1 MAKLQKSTA
10 VLAASTLLGLFF
22 FSGTVVAAQAAP
34 SAIAIKAADPIGTIG
49 SNGDDADSDD
59 DSSKESKKEQKQEQ
73 KQEQKKLEREA
84 RDEESAM
91 PIGEKKRKELR
102 EKFGNKD
109 SLGLPPIVIH
119 PEDDGDEEDDSS
131 APVVK
136 PRKKPAT
143 SLTSPS
149 PASTTAPVDPSITTN
164 TQSLKGG
171 QLATGSATIAGSGAN
186 QSVATNTPKST
197 IKNQSPKQQLGSSSV
212 TQEQVAPIDVKT
224 IDFTGKTPADKFVEA
239 ATASIGAMAIGAISL
254 GVVTMIRGKRQQKDL
269 KAEYQYSSTE

>member
-10 VLAASTLLGLFF
+10 VLAASTLLGFFF
-22 FSGTVVAAQAAP
+22 FSGTVVAAEAAP

-49 SNGDDADSDD
+49 SDDADSDD

-73 KQEQKKLEREA
+73 KKLEREA
-84 RDEESAM
+84 RDEESVK
-91 PIGEKKRKELR
+91 PSGDKKRKELR
-102 EKFGNKD
+102 EKFGSKD

-119 PEDDGDEEDDSS
+119 PEDDGEDDDAVGPIV
-131 APVVK
+131 APK
-136 PRKKPAT
+136 KKPTASPTAT
-143 SLTSPS
+143 
-149 PASTTAPVDPSITTN
+149 ATATPTATVDPSITTN

-186 QSVATNTPKST
+186 QSVSKSGASEGVANT
-197 IKNQSPKQQLGSSSV
+197 QSPQQQVGGSSV

-254 GVVTMIRGKRQQKDL
+254 GVVTMVRGKRQQKDL

>member
-10 VLAASTLLGLFF
+10 VLAASTLLGFFF
-22 FSGTVVAAQAAP
+22 FSGTVVAAEAAP

-49 SNGDDADSDD
+49 SDDADSDD

-73 KQEQKKLEREA
+73 KKLEREA
-84 RDEESAM
+84 RDEESVK
-91 PIGEKKRKELR
+91 PSGDKKRKELR
-102 EKFGNKD
+102 EKFGSKD

-119 PEDDGDEEDDSS
+119 PEDDNDEEDDSS
-131 APVVK
+131 APVDK
-136 PRKKPAT
+136 PKKKSA
-143 SLTSPS
+143 SSATSPS
-149 PASTTAPVDPSITTN
+149 PVSTTATVDPSITTN

-186 QSVATNTPKST
+186 QSVSKSGASEGVANT
-197 IKNQSPKQQLGSSSV
+197 QSPQQQVGGSSV

-254 GVVTMIRGKRQQKDL
+254 GVVTMVRGKRQQKDL